1 MTSAQPRSAASGAPS
16 AVRRAWSQLSAW
28 RRLAI
33 GRDVDH
39 ATLIEGINAEAG
51 WSVRYAFMTLMSAG
65 IAILGLLQASPAV
78 VIGAMLI
85 SPLMNPILGFGF
97 ALATF
102 DFPQVKRS
110 LGALSLGSVL
120 AVAFTALIVL
130 ASPLKDATTEIL
142 SRTRPNLFDL
152 LIALFAG
159 LAGAFAIVRG
169 QGGTIVGVAIAT
181 ALMPPLAIVGYGVA
195 TWNLP
200 VLGGALALFGTN
212 FVTIALAATLMARL
226 HGFGRNL
233 SGQQG
238 LAQSALLAATFI
250 AVAIPLSLSLSRIA
264 SEAVTV
270 NQVKSVLADQ
280 FGPASRITQLGVDF
294 DAQPIVVRAVVIV
307 PRAQSRP
314 AVALRTSLQKRLDRT
329 VALQIDQL
337 LVGRPAESIAAQ
349 RERAKQ
355 AEASAAEVA
364 VMANSQTERDR
375 VAKAVAVAS
384 GVNPEAV
391 LVDPQRRRASAK
403 AAVLPGA
410 DLETYR
416 SLEARAAD
424 AATGW
429 SVTLVPPLVKL
440 PTIRFASGSDQLD
453 VAAREAVLT
462 SAWAAKRWNANGLE
476 IPGLSGSNP
485 AHGRRPH
492 LAERRGAAIADLLR
506 TQDIIVKP
514 AAAAG
519 VAFRLSPVE
528 ELIP

>member
-16 AVRRAWSQLSAW
+16 AIRRAWSQFSAW
-28 RRLAI
+28 RRVVI

-39 ATLIEGINAEAG
+39 ATLIEHINAEAG

-110 LGALSLGSVL
+110 LGALTLGSVL

-142 SRTRPNLFDL
+142 SRTRPDLFDL

-159 LAGAFAIVRG
+159 LAGAFALVRG

-233 SGQQG
+233 SGEQG
-238 LAQSALLAATFI
+238 LAQTALLAATFI
-250 AVAIPLSLSLSRIA
+250 AVAIPLSWSLSRIA

-270 NQVKSVLADQ
+270 NQVKSVLTDQ

-314 AVALRTSLQKRLDRT
+314 DAALRASLQKRLGQT

-355 AEASAAEVA
+355 TEASGAEAVTAKAQV
-364 VMANSQTERDR
+364 ERDR
-375 VAKAVAVAS
+375 VAKTVAFAA
-384 GVNPEAV
+384 GVDQGAV
-391 LVDPQRRRASAK
+391 LVDPERRRASAT
-403 AAVLPGA
+403 ASVLPGA
-410 DLETYR
+410 GLETYQ
-416 SLEARAAD
+416 SLETRAAS
-424 AATGW
+424 AVGGW
-429 SVTLVPPLVKL
+429 SVTLVPPFLEL
-440 PTIRFASGSDQLD
+440 PTIRFASGSDHLD
-453 VAAREAVLT
+453 AASREAILT
-462 SAWAAKRWNANGLE
+462 SAWAAKRWNAKGLG
-476 IPGLSGSNP
+476 IPGLSTSGPTN
-485 AHGRRPH
+485 GRRPQ
-492 LAERRGAAIADLLR
+492 LAARRGAAIADLLR
-506 TQDIIVKP
+506 RRDVLVKP

-519 VAFRLSPVE
+519 LAFRLAPVE
-528 ELIP
+528 EPVR